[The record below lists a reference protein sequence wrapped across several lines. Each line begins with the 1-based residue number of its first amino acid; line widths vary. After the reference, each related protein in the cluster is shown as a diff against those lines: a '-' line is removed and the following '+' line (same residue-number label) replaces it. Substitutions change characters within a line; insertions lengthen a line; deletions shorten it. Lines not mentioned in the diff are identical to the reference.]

1 MARRTFSDI
10 DAELLLR
17 LANRTDVT
25 SAMRA
30 NFIKDAYLDVAML
43 FHHKEIEKI
52 DIASVI
58 TSGADSCTPAASDLW
73 FPMTVRNQTDG
84 YLIRLT
90 MREEIERAQTKPTSR
105 PYKYHWFGGVLYFES
120 LADTSKTLKIWYKR
134 KPVDFSGGQS
144 SELDELFDPV
154 IIILAAK
161 QGFETV
167 RDFDEAEQQEALFNR
182 EISRKKLPVDQAKL
196 NDWRQGFKVKM
207 R

>member
-1 MARRTFSDI
+1 MARRTFNDL

-52 DIASVI
+52 DTTSQI
-58 TSGADSCTPAASDLW
+58 TSGQDNCTPAATDFW
-73 FPMTVRNQTDG
+73 FPMTIRNVTDG

-90 MREEIERAQTKPTSR
+90 SREEVERLQTKPTSR
-105 PYKYHWFGGVLYFES
+105 PYKYHWFGGILYFES
-120 LADTSKTLKIWYKR
+120 FADTTKSLKIWYKR
-134 KPVDFSGGQS
+134 KPVDFSGTQS
-144 SELDELFDPV
+144 SELDELFDP
-154 IIILAAK
+154 IILILAAK

-167 RDFDEAEQQEALFNR
+167 RDFDEADQQEQLFTR

-196 NDWRQGFKVKM
+196 NDWRQGFRVKM